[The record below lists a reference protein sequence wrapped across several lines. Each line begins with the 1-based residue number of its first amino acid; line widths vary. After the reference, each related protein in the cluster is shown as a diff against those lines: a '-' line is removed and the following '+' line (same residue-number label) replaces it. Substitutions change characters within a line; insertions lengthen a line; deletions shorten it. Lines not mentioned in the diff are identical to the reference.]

1 MVAYRC
7 FELRAYSVELSF
19 LMKLRI
25 AAAAAVGVVVIG
37 IWAWPLAAPS
47 DPFGAVKLGNLGS
60 SGVVILA
67 ALAFVV
73 GLFCYFLCWPHGRE
87 IAILAVPSGLA
98 VWAAR
103 TGNMASQIQM
113 SPAIGQRQVLL
124 SELKWEPLFWL
135 AVVGIGFAGVLCG
148 QKIRCGATYRQE
160 PDKPKSSLAP
170 YLNVAVALV
179 ASVLIAV
186 LTLGRLA
193 QDITMTNG
201 SLGSV
206 MGQPATGQI
215 VFGTIVAFG
224 LAAFIVKHFLN
235 AGYIWPIIAAGLAT
249 PFAITAYAKYNTIE
263 HMCEYWPA
271 AFFSNAAISVL
282 PVQIVAF
289 GTIGAVAG
297 YWMGIKYDFWRKH
310 EL

>member
-1 MVAYRC
+1 M
-7 FELRAYSVELSF
+7 ELSF

-25 AAAAAVGVVVIG
+25 AAAAAVGVAVIG
-37 IWAWPLAAPS
+37 IGAWPLAAPAE
-47 DPFGAVKLGNLGS
+47 PFEAVKLGNVEP
-60 SGVVILA
+60 SGAVILA

-73 GLFCYFLCWPHGRE
+73 GLVCYFLCWPHGRE

-113 SPAIGQRQVLL
+113 SPAISQRQALL

-148 QKIRCGATYRQE
+148 QKIRCGVKQGQGT
-160 PDKPKSSLAP
+160 DKPKSSLAP
-170 YLNVAVALV
+170 YLNVAVALI

-215 VFGTIVAFG
+215 IFGTIVAFG
-224 LAAFIVKHFLN
+224 LAAFVVKHFLN
-235 AGYIWPIIAAGLAT
+235 AGYIWPIISAGLVT
-249 PFAITAYAKYNTIE
+249 PFAITAYAKYSTLQ
-263 HMCEYWPA
+263 HLCEYWPA
-271 AFFSNAAISVL
+271 VFFSNAAISVL

-297 YWMGIKYDFWRKH
+297 YWMAIRYDFWRKH
-310 EL
+310 EV

>member
-1 MVAYRC
+1 M
-7 FELRAYSVELSF
+7 
-19 LMKLRI
+19 MKLRI
-25 AAAAAVGVVVIG
+25 AAAAAVGVAVIG
-37 IWAWPLAAPS
+37 IGAWPLAAPAE
-47 DPFGAVKLGNLGS
+47 PFGAVKLGNLEP
-60 SGVVILA
+60 SGAVILA

-73 GLFCYFLCWPHGRE
+73 GLVCYFLCWPHGRE

-113 SPAIGQRQVLL
+113 SPAIGQRQALL

-148 QKIRCGATYRQE
+148 QKIRCGVKQGQGTE
-160 PDKPKSSLAP
+160 KPKSGLAP
-170 YLNVAVALV
+170 YLNVAVALI

-186 LTLGRLA
+186 LALGRLA

-235 AGYIWPIIAAGLAT
+235 AGYIWPIISAGLVT
-249 PFAITAYAKYNTIE
+249 PFAITAYAKYNTLR
-263 HMCEYWPA
+263 HLCEYWPA
-271 AFFSNAAISVL
+271 VFFSNAAISVL

-297 YWMGIKYDFWRKH
+297 YWMAIRYDFWRKH
-310 EL
+310 EV